1 MVYWLKLRVILTK
14 ENDLN
19 VFIKE
24 LFMKKII
31 TAVAM
36 ASLLSG
42 CQLIEQLQGS
52 KQKTSTLPTTSSK
65 VELPAAQAQSLD
77 AQFER
82 IKNGNQEV
90 TFNGEKFYKQT
101 KAFDKSEDPRFLS
114 GAANVDRSNRKFI
127 MSETYYLKDVSHV
140 PELTTKY
147 LDANKKVCELKTI
160 GNASDVYYAC
170 DGKDFQRFIAVV
182 YQAKNILSFRSLK
195 AYQEKPTDSQE
206 KAIVKG
212 LRDYPLDTIAR

>member
-1 MVYWLKLRVILTK
+1 MVYWLKLHVILTK

-52 KQKTSTLPTTSSK
+52 SKQKTSTLPTSSK

-82 IKNGNQEV
+82 IKKGNQEV

-182 YQAKNILSFRSLK
+182 YQAKNILSFRSLR
-195 AYQEKPTDSQE
+195 AYQEKPTEAQE
-206 KAIVKG
+206 KAIVNG

>member
-82 IKNGNQEV
+82 IKKGNEEV

-101 KAFDKSEDPRFLS
+101 KVFDKSEDPRFLS
-114 GAANVDRSNRKFI
+114 GAASVDRSNRKFI
-127 MSETYYLKDVSHV
+127 TSETYYLKDLSHV
-140 PELTTKY
+140 SALTTKY

-195 AYQEKPTDSQE
+195 AYQEKPTDAQE

>member
-1 MVYWLKLRVILTK
+1 MVYWLKLCVILTK
-14 ENDLN
+14 ENDLD

-42 CQLIEQLQGS
+42 CQLLEQLQGS
-52 KQKTSTLPTTSSK
+52 KQQPSTLPTSSK

-82 IKNGNQEV
+82 IKKGNQEV

-101 KAFDKSEDPRFLS
+101 KAFDKLEDPRFLS
-114 GAANVDRSNRKFI
+114 GAASVDRSNRKFI

-140 PELTTKY
+140 PVLTTKY
-147 LDANKKVCELKTI
+147 LDANKKVCELKMI

-170 DGKDFQRFIAVV
+170 DGKDFQRFIAVI

-195 AYQEKPTDSQE
+195 AYQEKPTDAQE

>member
-52 KQKTSTLPTTSSK
+52 SKQKTSTLPTSSK

-82 IKNGNQEV
+82 IKKGNQEV

-140 PELTTKY
+140 PALTTKY

-195 AYQEKPTDSQE
+195 AYQEKPTEAQE
-206 KAIVKG
+206 QAIVKG

>member
-52 KQKTSTLPTTSSK
+52 SKQKTSTLPTSSK

-82 IKNGNQEV
+82 IKKGNQEV

-170 DGKDFQRFIAVV
+170 DGKDFQRFIAVI

-195 AYQEKPTDSQE
+195 AYQEKPTEAQE
-206 KAIVKG
+206 QAIVKG

>member
-52 KQKTSTLPTTSSK
+52 SKQKTSTLPTSSK

-82 IKNGNQEV
+82 IKKGNQEV

-160 GNASDVYYAC
+160 GSASDVYYAC
-170 DGKDFQRFIAVV
+170 DGKDFQRFIAVI

-195 AYQEKPTDSQE
+195 AYQEKPTEAQE

>member
-1 MVYWLKLRVILTK
+1 MVYWLKLHVILTK

-52 KQKTSTLPTTSSK
+52 SKQKTSTLPTSSK

-82 IKNGNQEV
+82 IKKGNQEV

-140 PELTTKY
+140 PALTTKY

-182 YQAKNILSFRSLK
+182 YQAKNILSFRSLR
-195 AYQEKPTDSQE
+195 AYQEKPTEAQE
-206 KAIVKG
+206 QAIVNG

>member
-82 IKNGNQEV
+82 IKKGNQEV

-114 GAANVDRSNRKFI
+114 GASSVDRSNRKFI
-127 MSETYYLKDVSHV
+127 TSETYYLKDVSHV
-140 PELTTKY
+140 PSLTTKY
-147 LDANKKVCELKTI
+147 LDTNKKVCELKTI

-170 DGKDFQRFIAVV
+170 DGKDFQRFIAVI

-195 AYQEKPTDSQE
+195 AYQEKPTEAQE
-206 KAIVKG
+206 QAIVKG

>member
-65 VELPAAQAQSLD
+65 VELPAEQAQSLD

-82 IKNGNQEV
+82 IKKGNQEV

-114 GAANVDRSNRKFI
+114 GAASVDRSNRKFI

-160 GNASDVYYAC
+160 GSASDVYYAC

-195 AYQEKPTDSQE
+195 AYQEKPTDAQE

>member
-1 MVYWLKLRVILTK
+1 MGYWLKLRVILTK

-82 IKNGNQEV
+82 IKKGNQEV

-160 GNASDVYYAC
+160 GSASDVYYAC

-195 AYQEKPTDSQE
+195 AYQEKPTEAQE
-206 KAIVKG
+206 QAIVKG

>member
-52 KQKTSTLPTTSSK
+52 KQKTSTLPATSSK

-82 IKNGNQEV
+82 IKKGNQEV

-114 GAANVDRSNRKFI
+114 GAASVDRSNRKFI

-140 PELTTKY
+140 PALTTKY
-147 LDANKKVCELKTI
+147 LDANKKVCELKMI

-170 DGKDFQRFIAVV
+170 DGKDFQRFIAVI

-195 AYQEKPTDSQE
+195 AYQEKPTDAQE
-206 KAIVKG
+206 KAIVNG

>member
-42 CQLIEQLQGS
+42 CQLIEQLQASS
-52 KQKTSTLPTTSSK
+52 KQKTSTLPTSSK

-82 IKNGNQEV
+82 IKKGNQEV

-182 YQAKNILSFRSLK
+182 YQAKNILSFRSLR
-195 AYQEKPTDSQE
+195 AYQEKPTEAQE
-206 KAIVKG
+206 QAIVNG

>member
-52 KQKTSTLPTTSSK
+52 SKQKTSTLPTSSK

-82 IKNGNQEV
+82 IKKGNQEV

-195 AYQEKPTDSQE
+195 AYQEKPTEAQE
-206 KAIVKG
+206 QAIVNG

>member
-31 TAVAM
+31 TVVAM

-65 VELPAAQAQSLD
+65 VELPAEQAQSLD

-82 IKNGNQEV
+82 IKKGNQEV

-114 GAANVDRSNRKFI
+114 GAASVDRSNRKFI

-195 AYQEKPTDSQE
+195 AYQEKPTDAQE

>member
-52 KQKTSTLPTTSSK
+52 KQKTSTLPTTRSK

-195 AYQEKPTDSQE
+195 AYQEKPTDAQE

>member
-1 MVYWLKLRVILTK
+1 MGYWLKLHVILAK

-31 TAVAM
+31 TTVAM

-82 IKNGNQEV
+82 IKKGNQEV

-114 GAANVDRSNRKFI
+114 GASSVDRSNRKFI
-127 MSETYYLKDVSHV
+127 TSETYYLKDVSHV
-140 PELTTKY
+140 PSLTTKY
-147 LDANKKVCELKTI
+147 LDTNKKVCDLKTI

-195 AYQEKPTDSQE
+195 AYQEKPTDAQE

>member
-82 IKNGNQEV
+82 IKKGNEEV

-114 GAANVDRSNRKFI
+114 GAASVDRSNRKFI
-127 MSETYYLKDVSHV
+127 TSETYYLKDLSHV
-140 PELTTKY
+140 SALTTKY

-170 DGKDFQRFIAVV
+170 DGKDFQRFIAVI

-195 AYQEKPTDSQE
+195 AYQEKPTDAQE

>member
-1 MVYWLKLRVILTK
+1 MVYWLKLRVILAK

-82 IKNGNQEV
+82 IKKGNEEV

-140 PELTTKY
+140 PALTTKY

-160 GNASDVYYAC
+160 GSASDVYYAC
-170 DGKDFQRFIAVV
+170 DGKDFQRFIAVI

-195 AYQEKPTDSQE
+195 AYQEKPTDAQE